1 MGDSYER
8 ADNSD
13 LYNPQRRRQE
23 NNFDQVE
30 DFKSTYYSNKE
41 NFLYFSNNFFKIIN
55 NLGHPG
61 EIDSENKQFSR
72 KNRYIKRLQK
82 NGKFRIFLK
91 NNNSLKYRRLRI

>member
-41 NFLYFSNNFFKIIN
+41 NFQYFSNNFFN
-55 NLGHPG
+55 
-61 EIDSENKQFSR
+61 
-72 KNRYIKRLQK
+72 
-82 NGKFRIFLK
+82 
-91 NNNSLKYRRLRI
+91 